1 MKIRLLVTAVLTI
14 FLIGCQE
21 KTTTK
26 VTPEMTKK
34 DPVITTYYLVRHAEK
49 DRSNPAD
56 KNPPLTQEGLL
67 RAASYATILKDIPM
81 DAVYAT
87 NYLRTQQTAQPV
99 ASMSN
104 LEITT
109 YEPVPE
115 ITFFKDQTK
124 GQKVF
129 VVGHSNT
136 IPKLVNALIGKNQFS
151 DINDTV
157 NGNLYIVTLVDGIPT
172 VSLLSLE

>member
-1 MKIRLLVTAVLTI
+1 
-14 FLIGCQE
+14 
-21 KTTTK
+21 
-26 VTPEMTKK
+26 
-34 DPVITTYYLVRHAEK
+34 
-49 DRSNPAD
+49 
-56 KNPPLTQEGLL
+56 
-67 RAASYATILKDIPM
+67 M

-157 NGNLYIVTLVDGIPT
+157 NGNLYIVTLVDDIPT